1 MSLLSVGSL
10 LDCQAPPA
18 LSSLSLLLTARGIR
32 MGSLQLAGNPSG
44 SGPSVLSHGKV
55 DITFSCIA
63 FRRRSGLHSSQQR
76 NVQVRRRPHFVG
88 LESIAAELPGQGDGR
103 GMSLLRSRI
112 WEGVEAAITLARRQL
127 HQRSS
132 CTCVRQEIGAVPVS
146 VLWHG
151 WISA

>member
-10 LDCQAPPA
+10 LDCRAPPA

-76 NVQVRRRPHFVG
+76 NVQVRPRPHFVG

-103 GMSLLRSRI
+103 GMSLLRSQI

-127 HQRSS
+127 HQRNS